1 MTERLMLDI
10 TKGDA
15 MRLERL
21 LEAHNNQRLAAGEEP
36 HTLEEFAGALLRRA
50 ALKKFRTE
58 FAGEQAA

>member
-21 LEAHNNQRLAAGEEP
+21 LEAHNNRRLGAGEEP
-36 HTLEEFAGALLRRA
+36 HTLEEFAAALLRRA
-50 ALKKFRTE
+50 ALRRFRDE
-58 FAGEQAA
+58 FSGEQAA